1 MMENLQ
7 IVVLLCSICEDVSND
22 SACSFVRVSVYY
34 SNGGKIKW
42 WKNLSKIAIH
52 CLFFF
57 LCVLFIKMLQMT
69 LLTIFGSLIIF
80 QFRALFTQESV

>member
-1 MMENLQ
+1 MENLQ

-42 WKNLSKIAIH
+42 WNALPF
-52 CLFFF
+52 FFF
-57 LCVLFIKMLQMT
+57 LCVCVLFIKMLQMT